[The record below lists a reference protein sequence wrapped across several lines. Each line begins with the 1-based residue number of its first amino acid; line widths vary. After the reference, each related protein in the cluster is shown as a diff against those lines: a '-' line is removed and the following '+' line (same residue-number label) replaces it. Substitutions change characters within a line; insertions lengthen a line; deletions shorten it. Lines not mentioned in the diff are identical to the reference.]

1 MRIAARNYRTLGGAG
16 EIDLVAWDGD
26 ALVFV
31 EVKTRTTDDVA
42 APERNVDAGKARR
55 MRVGISDYLRRANR
69 EADPFRMDLVTV
81 VLEPAVRVQHYRDAW
96 SGH

>member
-16 EIDLVAWDGD
+16 EIDIVAWDGD

-55 MRVGISDYLRRANR
+55 MRVGISDYLRRADR
-69 EADPFRMDLVTV
+69 EDDPFRMDLVTV
-81 VLEPAVRVQHYRDAW
+81 VLEPGVRVQHYRDAL